1 MRLRLGALQTRVK
14 RAELKRAELKKT
26 IERANTNELTLAQ
39 VMLPEDAN
47 PRGNVHGGT
56 LMKLADTAG
65 GVCATRHTRR
75 RVVTVV
81 MDSMTFE
88 QPVYVG
94 DLVIVRAQV
103 TWTGHTSIETEVSI
117 KVEHVLTGEM
127 RHISTAYFVYVA
139 MDEDGHP
146 TPVSP
151 FEAATPEQRERWHAA
166 EERRAI
172 RMRQRLARTGS

>member
-1 MRLRLGALQTRVK
+1 VSDAARTD
-14 RAELKRAELKKT
+14 
-26 IERANTNELTLAQ
+26 ELTLAQ

-88 QPVYVG
+88 EPVYVG
-94 DLVIVRAQV
+94 NLVIVHAQV
-103 TWTGHTSIETEVSI
+103 TWTGRTSIETEVSI
-117 KVEHVLTGEM
+117 KAEDVLSGEI
-127 RHISTAYFVYVA
+127 RQISRAYFVYVA
-139 MDEDGHP
+139 MDETGRP
-146 TPVSP
+146 TPVRP
-151 FEAATPEQRERWHAA
+151 LEVETAEQRQRWEAAEQRRT
-166 EERRAI
+166 RRI
-172 RMRQRLARTGS
+172 QHRLETATASA